1 MDNEFL
7 ELYGG
12 LQSHHEEKRQ
22 QHFAESAEEMQNKTA
37 SSNSISITENDSN
50 SAQANN
56 ASNSNEKIYAPS
68 DTIVGI
74 ETVDLKITEE
84 EVRVLYDCIFKPI
97 LLGHMED
104 IPTTG

>member
-22 QHFAESAEEMQNKTA
+22 QHFAESAEEMQYKTA
-37 SSNSISITENDSN
+37 SSNSISTAGNDAN
-50 SAQANN
+50 STQANN
-56 ASNSNEKIYAPS
+56 TSNSNEKIYAPS

-74 ETVDLKITEE
+74 ETVELKISEE
-84 EVRVLYDCIFKPI
+84 EVSVLSEGIFKPNFSCNGDHI
-97 LLGHMED
+97 SD
-104 IPTTG
+104 TG

>member
-37 SSNSISITENDSN
+37 SSNFISTAENDATST
-50 SAQANN
+50 QAND

-74 ETVDLKITEE
+74 ETVELKITEK
-84 EVRVLYDCIFKPI
+84 EVILQDSNINFVCNLDDTPIIF
-97 LLGHMED
+97 
-104 IPTTG
+104 